1 MPGTLFFPTLALDHD
16 QSILRTSDHSIGQ
29 AGLDLLSTLLFSFL
43 SLHFHSFNMLFS
55 ALTLG
60 LACLANIGG
69 VFARPTPNGDS
80 SRPVPNG
87 GYKTVGYYAD
97 WVRQHI

>member
-1 MPGTLFFPTLALDHD
+1 M
-16 QSILRTSDHSIGQ
+16 R
-29 AGLDLLSTLLFSFL
+29 
-43 SLHFHSFNMLFS
+43 FS
-55 ALTLG
+55 ALSLG
-60 LACLANIGG
+60 LACLANLGG

-80 SRPVPNG
+80 PRPVPNG